1 MTVIDLKLVATILV
15 VLLGTIF
22 LGSKLVVNTKRDL
35 HPIALNAQANVGS
48 TRKEHETAVYRN
60 FTVPPGFPLTTGLG
74 LSMGYKI
81 RNGNFGDI
89 WSSVMDLSTT
99 NYVEVGLQKHSLG
112 KINAIAKRLR
122 GELIDKI
129 GTGRLGIMANTF
141 EFPGFTLAIAGLMS
155 SLNDVVP
162 VFLSSIP
169 RSKQDIDVLAI
180 DSHKTLELMNGSDG
194 WYKLIILCEDR
205 AQKKTQSL
213 PPNVVYWQDL
223 IGEET
228 EDLEYNYTP
237 PSDNSHDQKVTIITS
252 SPWNLATSF
261 SHMALV
267 SSVSAFI
274 KSLPMGHELTGE
286 DHLTVIV
293 DDKTKTTFPTQVW
306 TKLLATLLVG
316 GSASI
321 TYAKPNDK
329 LQKVLNSDTTLLQIA
344 ENSPLLDDLLQNRKS
359 LLQKIRLAWSL
370 SLLSEGVFT
379 RIGLYNAAFTKL
391 RCAFLINEVNNVEA
405 VTKMDDMTTKLPQGA
420 KEARKTISVNTL
432 RALLGSR
439 IVSELY
445 SPYVIMGP
453 IACTNYYD
461 YRVLPDSVDSKLAF
475 YGPICTSLEA
485 KLIEVESA
493 PQFVSSNR
501 QGMLCVRGFT
511 IGMPIEQQRLEKAMK
526 IVNKFDGGEGW
537 MPVLGVYCLWG
548 KDGCLYEFK

>member
-1 MTVIDLKLVATILV
+1 
-15 VLLGTIF
+15 
-22 LGSKLVVNTKRDL
+22 
-35 HPIALNAQANVGS
+35 
-48 TRKEHETAVYRN
+48 
-60 FTVPPGFPLTTGLG
+60 
-74 LSMGYKI
+74 
-81 RNGNFGDI
+81 
-89 WSSVMDLSTT
+89 MDLSTT